1 MAILSELK
9 MGMVRVLLL
18 IKYKGKNESMTFC
31 KCCNT
36 SVSNI
41 SYYICNKL
49 KINVAMYI
57 IAKLSRTFV
66 YIGLQKNH

>member
-9 MGMVRVLLL
+9 MGIVRVLPL
-18 IKYKGKNESMTFC
+18 IKYKRKNESMTFC

-36 SVSNI
+36 LSNI

-49 KINVAMYI
+49 KINVATYI
-57 IAKLSRTFV
+57 TARFSRTFV